1 MAKKKNKK
9 NTQKQV
15 EVVSPPEELKAV
27 NTTATEEP
35 SANEE
40 AEQQLPPPPVDA
52 PTNNEI
58 PVAGSTSIPDHDLE
72 ASQDT
77 PSEDQTSMVAEAL
90 HNGETA
96 EPSVDDHVHMS
107 EASPEEEPVEPITD
121 AELVALSLKL
131 KNFLRL
137 NLTRSRKS
145 SSLSLSFQTTPR
157 PFQRMFWDRKPK
169 TSQPL
174 PKLSNLRQQLSWR
187 TRLLSRSPSILPR
200 LRLTRRYLLI
210 WKTALFILK
219 TPLLR
224 SLMWLQFKKR
234 LSKSILYI
242 LYSTFQL
249 THSL

>member
-121 AELVALSLKL
+121 AELAAPVSEPEVEKPSATEPHKIEEVEQP
-131 KNFLRL
+131 
-137 NLTRSRKS
+137 LTELPDDSQAVPEDV
-145 SSLSLSFQTTPR
+145 LGPEAQDEPAAPEVVEPTPTAVVED
-157 PFQRMFWDRKPK
+157 PITESEPVD
-169 TSQPL
+169 TSQTEVDAPL
-174 PKLSNLRQQLSWR
+174 PVDLEDGAVHLED
-187 TRLLSRSPSILPR
+187 
-200 LRLTRRYLLI
+200 
-210 WKTALFILK
+210 AA
-219 TPLLR
+219 
-224 SLMWLQFKKR
+224 
-234 LSKSILYI
+234 
-242 LYSTFQL
+242 STEPDVAAVQEE
-249 THSL
+249 TQ